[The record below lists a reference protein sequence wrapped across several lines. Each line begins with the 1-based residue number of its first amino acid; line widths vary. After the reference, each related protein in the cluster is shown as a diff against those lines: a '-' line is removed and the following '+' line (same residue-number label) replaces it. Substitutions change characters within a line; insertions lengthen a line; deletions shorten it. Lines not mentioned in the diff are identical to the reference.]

1 MKKLAFNIVLGF
13 LFSQGLV
20 FSPGEAAVEL
30 SAVGPDRPLTIRELK
45 MDEEMRKLVLKKS
58 EGKSDGRL
66 TPRELKM
73 EEEMRK
79 LASKKSDLKSGGR
92 LTPRELKMEE
102 EMRKL
107 ASKKSEAQSG
117 GQLTARELKMEEEMR
132 KLASKKSEAQSG
144 GRQEM
149 AWRKFYVDKEFRQLS
164 QPTNDEPFFFTLKR
178 LTTLRCCRSLTR
190 MN

>member
-58 EGKSDGRL
+58 EGKSD
-66 TPRELKM
+66 
-73 EEEMRK
+73 
-79 LASKKSDLKSGGR
+79 GR